1 MSRRLYRSS
10 TNKVIAGICG
20 GLGEHLDVDPTLM
33 RLIVVVGALA
43 SFGAVVIF
51 YLIAWIIL
59 PLPAPGEDVSDPV
72 AGSDPFVPKTRSGWR
87 VYLPGVILVVI
98 GVMFLLPAYLPWFE
112 WQDLWPLLLVLLG
125 AMLILRS
132 GRASRTS
139 DIPPVDGPGSQRRD
153 GGMNP

>member
-1 MSRRLYRSS
+1 
-10 TNKVIAGICG
+10 
-20 GLGEHLDVDPTLM
+20 
-33 RLIVVVGALA
+33 
-43 SFGAVVIF
+43 
-51 YLIAWIIL
+51 
-59 PLPAPGEDVSDPV
+59 
-72 AGSDPFVPKTRSGWR
+72 
-87 VYLPGVILVVI
+87 
-98 GVMFLLPAYLPWFE
+98 MFLLPAYLPWFE